1 MATTQPTDIG
11 KTAAI
16 TGAAGGIGAALV
28 AGFVDAGW
36 QVLGVDKTTP
46 HLDSDNVHHVAL
58 DVTDTNTV
66 AEWGQS
72 LPRLDVLI
80 NAAGVIRRNE
90 EFDPATFAQV
100 IDINLNGAM
109 RMCSAVRPALVAAPG
124 GCIINIASMLSQ
136 FGGPL
141 VPGYTA
147 SKTGIVGLTRALAVA
162 WAPDGIRVN
171 AIAPGWIETPMTAAL
186 RADQQRERTILD
198 RTPMQR
204 WGRPEELV
212 GPALF
217 LASTAA
223 AFVTGITMP
232 VDGGY
237 SAM

>member
-1 MATTQPTDIG
+1 MATTQPTNSG
-11 KTAAI
+11 RTAAI

-36 QVLGVDKTTP
+36 HVIAIDKAAP
-46 HLDSDNVHHVAL
+46 QSEQSNVHHVAL
-58 DVTDTNTV
+58 DVTDSTAV
-66 AEWGQS
+66 AAWGQS
-72 LPRLDVLI
+72 LSRLDVLI
-80 NAAGVIRRNE
+80 NAAGVIRRTE
-90 EFDPATFAQV
+90 EFDPVTFAQV

-109 RMCSAVRPALVAAPG
+109 RMCSAVHPTLVATPG
-124 GCIINIASMLSQ
+124 GSIINIASMLSQ

-171 AIAPGWIETPMTAAL
+171 AIAPGWIQTPMTSAL

-198 RTPMQR
+198 RTPMHR
-204 WGRPEELV
+204 WGHPEELV

-217 LASTAA
+217 LASSAA